1 MVKYREEKGI
11 SSIQVGSF
19 LNRAKAQEF
28 ADLMSMWIGSSEVGE
43 PSVYDFGNKSVIS
56 PSKNY
61 SSAYQRPSPTQFV
74 ENYYINLD
82 RGNYQ
87 TTWNQ
92 LSSSFQ
98 RQGGGYS
105 EYVKWW
111 DSVREI
117 RIGQIRLIEQ
127 DSDEALVYAELT
139 YVTNTGTY
147 YEDTKTRIYLTWD
160 FQSKTWL
167 FEKKF

>member
-1 MVKYREEKGI
+1 M
-11 SSIQVGSF
+11 
-19 LNRAKAQEF
+19 LRA
-28 ADLMSMWIGSSEVGE
+28 IGSGE
-43 PSVYDFGNKSVIS
+43 IGESSVYDFGNKSVVS
-56 PSKNY
+56 SEENY
-61 SSAYQRPSPTQFV
+61 SSAYQKPSPTQFV
-74 ENYYINLD
+74 EDYYVNLSY
-82 RGNYQ
+82 GNYQ

-92 LSSSFQ
+92 LSTSFQ

-105 EYVKWW
+105 EYVNWW
-111 DSVREI
+111 NSVREI
-117 RIGQIRLIEQ
+117 SIGQIRLIEQ

-160 FQSKTWL
+160 SQSNTWL